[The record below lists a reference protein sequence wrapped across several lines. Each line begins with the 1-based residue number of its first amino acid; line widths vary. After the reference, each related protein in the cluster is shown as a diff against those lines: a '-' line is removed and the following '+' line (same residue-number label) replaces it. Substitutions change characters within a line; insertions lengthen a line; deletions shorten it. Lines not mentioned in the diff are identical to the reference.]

1 MNNNFWRSV
10 VSVLS
15 GTATAQAI
23 PIFGSLF
30 IMRQYVPAEFGIF
43 SAWLGMSMLLGI
55 LLTGRFETALPI
67 ESDGEPRQLAF
78 FSTLITS
85 LLAALVAVFVL
96 IALISIE
103 IIPAKLQNAPA
114 PLLIT
119 LVPTGLGFA
128 VTQTWQSWAAAE
140 GRYRQLSLMRIV
152 QSAATTLFQIIAGFF
167 FSSAS
172 SLAIAQFLG
181 IIISVFI
188 SFYIMPIKTSYSGKI
203 LSLILRFWQKNI
215 KFPIFSLP
223 ADIINAISF
232 HLPIFIVANRFGSE
246 AAGLLALTM
255 KTLGLPTGLLGS
267 SMLDVFK
274 RYAATNYR
282 ERGECRL
289 YYIQTFKLLLFISLC
304 FCFIMVPCSE
314 FLFSLV
320 FGSAWRGAGT
330 FAVWLLPLFALRFIA
345 SPLSYMVYIANKQH
359 LDLIWQL
366 ALLGITF
373 MTLSMHQH
381 KDLAIQTY
389 SFGYSFL
396 YLIYIFMSYRL
407 SCGIR

>member
-1 MNNNFWRSV
+1 MNSNFWRSV

-30 IMRQYVPAEFGIF
+30 IMRQYAPAEFGIF

-55 LLTGRFETALPI
+55 LLTGRFEAALAI
-67 ESDGEPRQLAF
+67 ESDGVPRQLAF
-78 FSTLITS
+78 FSTLTTS
-85 LLAALVAVFVL
+85 LLAALIAGLVL
-96 IALISIE
+96 IALILLN
-103 IIPAKLQNAPA
+103 IIPAKLQNTPA

-128 VTQTWQSWAAAE
+128 ITQTWQSWAAAE
-140 GRYRQLSLMRIV
+140 GKYRHLSLMRIV
-152 QSAATTLFQIIAGFF
+152 QSAAITLLQIIAGIL

-172 SLAIAQFLG
+172 SLAIAQLLG
-181 IIISVFI
+181 IIINLSI
-188 SFYIMPIKTSYSGKI
+188 SFYMMPIKIPHPGQKI
-203 LSLILRFWQKNI
+203 SFILRFWRKNR

-232 HLPIFIVANRFGSE
+232 HLPIFIVANRFGAE
-246 AAGLLALTM
+246 TAGLLALTM
-255 KTLGLPTGLLGS
+255 KTLGVPTGLLGS

-274 RYAATNYR
+274 RYAAANYR
-282 ERGECRL
+282 ERGECRA
-289 YYIQTFKLLLFISLC
+289 YYIQTFKVLFIISLF
-304 FCFIMVPCSE
+304 FCFIMALCSE
-314 FLFSLV
+314 SLFSLV

-345 SPLSYMVYIANKQH
+345 SPLSYMVYIAGKQH

-366 ALLGITF
+366 ALLAITF
-373 MTLSMHQH
+373 STLSMHQH

-389 SFGYSFL
+389 SVGYSFL
-396 YLIYIFMSYRL
+396 YIVYIFMSYRL
-407 SCGIR
+407 SHGIR